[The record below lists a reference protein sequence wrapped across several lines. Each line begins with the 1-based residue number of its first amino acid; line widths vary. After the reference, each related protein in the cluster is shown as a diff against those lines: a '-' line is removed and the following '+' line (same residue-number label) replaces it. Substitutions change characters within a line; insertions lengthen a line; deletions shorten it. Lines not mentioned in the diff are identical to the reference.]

1 MQSKFE
7 ILKLIKRYT
16 IITLGCT
23 IFALGVALFL
33 DANKI
38 ASGGATG
45 IAIILNSKTKNI
57 EWLNTGIWII
67 IINIPL
73 FILGWIYFGHKFVLS
88 TVYATVVSST
98 LIWLF
103 EFLFKKYLPITD
115 SLLISSLAG
124 GVLFGGGLGLVFKM
138 GSTTGGTDIV
148 VKVLRKKFRHIRT
161 GVIAL
166 VMDIIIVTLSAM
178 VYRDFDLTCYT
189 FMSLVMVEISFDKVL
204 YGGNSA
210 KLVHIIT
217 VNEKSE
223 EMLGRIL
230 KELDIT
236 ATYVDGIGA
245 YTGKDR
251 RVVFCAIRN
260 TAYPKLIDIIKE
272 TDPNAFTIVS
282 SAKEIYG
289 EGYKKPADEE
299 L

>member
-1 MQSKFE
+1 MKNKVEIIKF
-7 ILKLIKRYT
+7 LTRYA
-16 IITLGCT
+16 IITLGCI

-38 ASGGATG
+38 ASGGVTG
-45 IAIILNSKTKNI
+45 IAIILNSQIQNVA
-57 EWLNTGIWII
+57 WLNTGVWII

-73 FILGWIYFGHKFVLS
+73 FILGWVYFGHRFILS
-88 TVYATVVSST
+88 TIYATVLSSV

-103 EFLFKKYLPITD
+103 EFLFAKYLPITN
-115 SLLISSLAG
+115 SLLIASLAG
-124 GVLFGGGLGLVFKM
+124 GAMFGGGLGLIFKE

-148 VKVLRKKFRHIRT
+148 VKILRKKFRHIRT

-166 VMDIIIVTLSAM
+166 IVDVIIVTCSAI
-178 VYRDFDLTCYT
+178 VYKDFDLVCYT
-189 FMSLVMVEISFDKVL
+189 FISLVAVEISFDKLL

-223 EMLGRIL
+223 QMIKRIL

-251 RVVFCAIRN
+251 RVIFCAIRN
-260 TAYPKLIDIIKE
+260 TSYPKLIDIIKE
-272 TDPNAFTIVS
+272 TDPQAFTIVS

-289 EGYKKPADEE
+289 EGYKAPTDEE